1 MPPSHRSRKLPS
13 LASSKHLII
22 FIALAS
28 FFAIDSYA
36 QPPSDTAIAWFKAK
50 DLDVEGVA
58 FKDTENDFDRLPERA
73 KDKVRKQVW
82 DLSQFPS
89 GVIVRFQTDSPV
101 IHIKYDLANARL
113 AMPHVPATAVSG
125 VDLYAEND
133 EGVMQ
138 WAAVLK
144 PGNTSINQ
152 KLLDKIKSK
161 ADGSQRR
168 FDLYMP
174 LFNRP
179 VNLEIGVDA
188 NSQFG
193 RAPARTEKPILIYGT
208 SIMHGAC
215 ASRAGMSISSILG
228 RRLNHPMINLGF
240 SGNGRMEL
248 AVGQFIAELDPAVI
262 VIDCL
267 PNLNPQRVAERC
279 EPLVRQ
285 LREAKPD
292 TPILLV
298 EDRVF
303 TNAWIR
309 SGADSFHKNN
319 QAALRGAYDRLVA
332 EGVKN
337 LHYLP
342 ATNLL
347 GNDHEGATDG
357 SHPSDLGMMR
367 YADAYEPVL
376 RKIMGK

>member
-1 MPPSHRSRKLPS
+1 MRP

-22 FIALAS
+22 FAALVS
-28 FFAIDSYA
+28 FFGIDSYA
-36 QPPSDTAIAWFKAK
+36 QPTSDTAIAWFKAK

-82 DLSQFPS
+82 DLSQFPA
-89 GVIVRFQTDSPV
+89 GVLVRFQTDSPV

-152 KLLDKIKSK
+152 KLLDRIKPKS
-161 ADGSQRR
+161 DGSQRR

-193 RAPARTEKPILIYGT
+193 KAPARTEKPILIYGT

-228 RRLNHPMINLGF
+228 RRLNHPIINLGF

-285 LREAKPD
+285 LREARPD

-309 SGADSFHKNN
+309 EGADSFHKNN

-332 EGVKN
+332 DGVKN

-376 RKIMGK
+376 RKIIGK